1 MGETIIFI
9 GIPIVILVWV
19 LVLAIVKRKVRS
31 HRTAILATAIPP
43 SLLLIATIVYFYL
56 NFEAIVKAEG
66 TTVVDICFWVASGL
80 VVAALLSS
88 FVFVIRRKWEIAK
101 GTGFGSGIG
110 LIMCFIAFV
119 ACSW

>member
-1 MGETIIFI
+1 MGRTIIFI

-43 SLLLIATIVYFYL
+43 SLLVIATIVYFYL
-56 NFEAIVKAEG
+56 NFEAIRMAEG
-66 TTVVDICFWVASGL
+66 TTVVDVCFWVASGL

-88 FVFVIRRKWEIAK
+88 FVFAIRRKWEIAK
-101 GTGFGSGIG
+101 GTGFSSGIG
-110 LIMCFIAFV
+110 LLMCFIAFC